1 MVISAADASFT
12 PVAGAGAGCA
22 GDTGSF
28 LPPFIGAGGSEVVR
42 RCPAGA
48 WRAAGRLSIISSGC
62 FGTWRSP
69 SPGKGRGTAERR
81 RLGRDGDDGAA
92 EGGATLRGE
101 DPLGGK

>member
-12 PVAGAGAGCA
+12 PVAGARAGRA

-42 RCPAGA
+42 RCPAWA
-48 WRAAGRLSIISSGC
+48 WREAGRLSIISSGC

-81 RLGRDGDDGAA
+81 GLGRRGGDGAA
-92 EGGATLRGE
+92 GGRGAFSS
-101 DPLGGK
+101 GG